1 MARDAQASKEAARK
15 KAGLV
20 AAAKLEAA
28 ADALNAY
35 MRACS
40 ECADASDPSRN
51 GAGDGRVI
59 LVGNIMEYSVYLQD
73 KHSK

>member
-1 MARDAQASKEAARK
+1 
-15 KAGLV
+15 
-20 AAAKLEAA
+20 
-28 ADALNAY
+28 
-35 MRACS
+35 MRTCS

-73 KHSK
+73 KHSE

>member
-1 MARDAQASKEAARK
+1 MARNAQASKEAKRK

-20 AAAKLEAA
+20 AAAKLSAA
-28 ADALNAY
+28 ADAMNAF
-35 MRACS
+35 MSACS
-40 ECADASDPSRN
+40 ECADASDPGRN

-73 KHSK
+73 KYSK